1 MIIKVVAK
9 LDRIGSFIVEK
20 IQNLQF
26 SQKLLQQSKYN
37 CTNDSCYFR
46 TLTSTGINNL
56 YFANFML
63 DNNGNNS
70 IWIKDGE
77 GRVLYD
83 SDGVSEIVEENTLQK
98 VKSVQTKQS
107 ISSCRVD

>member
-1 MIIKVVAK
+1 
-9 LDRIGSFIVEK
+9 
-20 IQNLQF
+20 
-26 SQKLLQQSKYN
+26 
-37 CTNDSCYFR
+37 
-46 TLTSTGINNL
+46 
-56 YFANFML
+56 ML